1 MGRKAVAKI
10 QNASDRDDAPIK
22 TLFVPI
28 LGQSNA
34 RNMTAV
40 YESYGSDLDETNSS
54 GGLVLEEELTSLINR
69 QVIVSDS
76 SETELAIGGT
86 KLYSDRYKVNDNRE
100 WWHPEAQLPGSTLKS
115 VEKELNDWLDDKGA
129 SSTDEIAIVWLQGEA
144 DALRNRS
151 SKNPLD
157 KEKYQQSLNSVFD
170 YLRDNLD
177 YAKVDFY
184 LVPLGDFQ
192 EESAINFGFSA
203 EEIELTNQGR
213 EIIGEVQAE
222 IALERDDVQL
232 TSYYSD
238 LNSVYEEGLFYGEDY
253 DLPRASWS
261 IDGWHLGHDGLKV
274 NGDRLAQYIA
284 VDRGESNVISYSDSF
299 GNPADSIALSRDAL
313 LDLNISSRTGR
324 GSISGTRMPDVLVGT
339 LASDRIIAGAG
350 DDVIVASLGV
360 DTLTGGAGDDVFFF
374 DPLIE
379 RNISLHQDRIL
390 DFELNSDRLDVSEL
404 LERSDYT
411 GDDPIGDD
419 YIAIK
424 STTEGSLD
432 IQFDADGAGSK
443 RPETLAIISN
453 VNYRDFRA
461 NFAKQL
467 IIEPTE
473 F

>member
-1 MGRKAVAKI
+1 MDKI
-10 QNASDRDDAPIK
+10 QNASDRDKAPTK
-22 TLFVPI
+22 SLFVPI

-34 RNMTAV
+34 RNMTTV
-40 YESYGSDLDETNSS
+40 YESYGADLDETNSS
-54 GGLVLEEELTSLINR
+54 GGLVLEEELTSLIDR
-69 QVIVSDS
+69 KVIVSNN
-76 SETELAIGGT
+76 SEAELAIGGT
-86 KLYSDRYKVNDNRE
+86 RLYSDRYKVNDSRE
-100 WWHPEAQLPGSTLKS
+100 WWHPEAELPASSLRS
-115 VEKELNDWLDDKGA
+115 VEGELDDWLKDNGA

-170 YLRDNLD
+170 YLRDNLN
-177 YAKVDFY
+177 YAKIDFY
-184 LVPLGDFQ
+184 LVPTGDF
-192 EESAINFGFSA
+192 EEEAAINSGFSA
-203 EEIELTNQGR
+203 EEIKLTNQGR
-213 EIIGEVQAE
+213 DIINEVQAE

-232 TSYYSD
+232 TSHYSD
-238 LNSVYEEGLFYGEDY
+238 LNSVYEEGLFYDEDY
-253 DLPRASWS
+253 DLSNEEWS
-261 IDGWHLGHDGLKV
+261 TDIWHLGHDGLKI

-339 LASDRIIAGAG
+339 SASDRIIAGAG

-374 DPLIE
+374 DPLIQPNVSQH
-379 RNISLHQDRIL
+379 RDRIL
-390 DFELNSDRLDVSEL
+390 DFEVNKDRLDVSEL
-404 LERSDYT
+404 LEQSDYT
-411 GDDPIGDD
+411 GDDPIGDE

-424 STTEGSLD
+424 STTEDSLE
-432 IQFDADGAGSK
+432 IQFDADGTGSK
-443 RPETLAIISN
+443 RPETLAILSG
-453 VNYRDFRA
+453 VNDCDFRSD
-461 NFAKQL
+461 FAEQL